1 MEKTT
6 DEEAKKAAKT
16 LIRYCLETGCLYCQ
30 YVELDG
36 QDIDCSVR
44 RPREWRIED
53 NEKDEER

>member
-53 NEKDEER
+53 DK

>member
-6 DEEAKKAAKT
+6 DEEAKKAMNT

-30 YVELDG
+30 FVDMDG
-36 QDIDCSVR
+36 PDIECDVR

-53 NEKDEER
+53 NE